1 MLSLIY
7 AYLLHYLLHIPCFG
21 LYKKAGKN
29 PMHVFIPLV
38 QDFTLLEIIGRK
50 KSSAYWGLVP
60 YINFLFGLTWTAD
73 ICNSYGKRS
82 LWQHVLG
89 IFFGY
94 LYFPII
100 GLDKNTKYEG
110 PSNLLSK
117 EKKIKRSFS
126 R

>member
-50 KSSAYWGLVP
+50 KSSA
-60 YINFLFGLTWTAD
+60 
-73 ICNSYGKRS
+73 
-82 LWQHVLG
+82 
-89 IFFGY
+89 
-94 LYFPII
+94 
-100 GLDKNTKYEG
+100 
-110 PSNLLSK
+110 
-117 EKKIKRSFS
+117 
-126 R
+126 

>member
-7 AYLLHYLLHIPCFG
+7 AYLLHYALHLPCFG

-38 QDFTLLEIIGRK
+38 QDFTLMEIIGRK
-50 KSSAYWGLVP
+50 KSQAFWGLVP
-60 YINFLFGLTWTAD
+60 YINFLFGLTWTTD

-89 IFFGY
+89 IF
-94 LYFPII
+94 
-100 GLDKNTKYEG
+100 
-110 PSNLLSK
+110 
-117 EKKIKRSFS
+117 
-126 R
+126 